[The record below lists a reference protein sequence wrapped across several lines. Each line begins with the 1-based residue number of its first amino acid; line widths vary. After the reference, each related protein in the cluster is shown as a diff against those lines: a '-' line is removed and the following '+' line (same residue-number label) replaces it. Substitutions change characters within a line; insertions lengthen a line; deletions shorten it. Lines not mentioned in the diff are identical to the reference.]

1 MELWAIWLIIGILL
15 VVAEMTT
22 LTFYLLW
29 LGIGA
34 LSTALTAWLFPD
46 LIWLQ
51 LLVGI
56 AVAIGLTVFTR
67 PLTRKARSSKGF
79 TDIIYTLVGQQGIVL
94 EAITLEGLGIV
105 KVGNETWSAA
115 SNEFLD
121 IGTHIIVV
129 QSRNTILEVQKW
141 KGV

>member
-34 LSTALTAWLFPD
+34 LSTALVAWLCPD